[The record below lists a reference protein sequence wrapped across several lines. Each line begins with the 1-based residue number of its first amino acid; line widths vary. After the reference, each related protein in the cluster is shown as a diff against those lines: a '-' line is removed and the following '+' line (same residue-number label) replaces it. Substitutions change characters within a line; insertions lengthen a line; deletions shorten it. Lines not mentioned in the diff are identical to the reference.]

1 MHYFNSLE
9 TITKVSS
16 SATSTTSDID
26 PDISVSMET
35 STNELLFS
43 TTQDTLLIDESRVT
57 VTEGIWQL
65 FGF

>member
-43 TTQDTLLIDESRVT
+43 TTQDKLSIDESRVT